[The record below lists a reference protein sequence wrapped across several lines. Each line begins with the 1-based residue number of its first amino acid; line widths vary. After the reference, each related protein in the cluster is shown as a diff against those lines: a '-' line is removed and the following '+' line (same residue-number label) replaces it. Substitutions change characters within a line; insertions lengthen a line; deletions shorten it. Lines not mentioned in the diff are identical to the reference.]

1 MDLYLP
7 DDFVPHADY
16 SWSEHATRES
26 AEVPHPDSNDDWF
39 GAEAFVAP
47 TLCQDLRALPRR
59 RESDWRTL

>member
-16 SWSEHATRES
+16 TWSEACADGDASPARE
-26 AEVPHPDSNDDWF
+26 AEDWF

-47 TLCQDLRALPRR
+47 ATFEQTRPACRDEVDWRAL
-59 RESDWRTL
+59 